1 MNTSF
6 NTRQPVRGRA
16 QTIKAKDGRIRVT
29 CPRCD
34 KKRYVPIQSGVRKKQ
49 IRCVCGQSALYTINH
64 RLHDRE
70 SIWGKAFV
78 VLDNGNEIPIYLL
91 DLSLGGIGFNVAPQF
106 SRSLGCV
113 HNARIKYRSATGHST
128 LRKIRITSLINNR
141 AGAEFLDGKLPAL

>member
-1 MNTSF
+1 M
-6 NTRQPVRGRA
+6 RGRA

-29 CPRCD
+29 CPRCE
-34 KKRYVPIQSGVRKKQ
+34 KKRYVPIQNGVRKKQ

-70 SIWGKAFV
+70 SIWGKAFI

-128 LRKIRITSLINNR
+128 LRKIRITSLFNNR

>member
-1 MNTSF
+1 M
-6 NTRQPVRGRA
+6 RGRS
-16 QTIKAKDGRIRVT
+16 QTIKAKDGRIRIT
-29 CPRCD
+29 CARCD

-64 RLHDRE
+64 RAFDRE

-106 SRSLGCV
+106 SRSLGAV
-113 HNARIKYRSATGHST
+113 RTARIKYRSATGHST
-128 LRKIRITSLINNR
+128 LRTIRITSLFNNR
-141 AGAEFLDGKLPAL
+141 AGAEFLDGKLPTL